1 MPIWAPKR
9 SGLVLGADGKDAR
22 AHKPPPTPEWWVDF
36 RKEEAQDAVISGQ
49 KFRIAQ
55 VGTNGLQLV
64 FRGSDPG
71 WQTKV
76 SLNTLHMLNGH
87 WFVVSKKVDQGILM
101 DYRHPGGKK
110 RKGK

>member
-1 MPIWAPKR
+1 MPIWAP
-9 SGLVLGADGKDAR
+9 
-22 AHKPPPTPEWWVDF
+22 KPPPTPEWWVDL
-36 RKEEAQDAVISGQ
+36 RRDEIQTVVISGQ

-64 FRGSDPG
+64 YRGKDPG

-76 SLNTLHMLNGH
+76 GLDTLHMLHGH
-87 WFVVSKKVDQGILM
+87 WFKVIKKVDQGILM
-101 DYRHPGGKK
+101 EYRHPGGKK

>member
-9 SGLVLGADGKDAR
+9 TGLVLDADGMDAR
-22 AHKPPPTPEWWVDF
+22 TPKPPPPPEWWADF
-36 RKEEAQDAVISGQ
+36 RKEEAQGAVISKQ

-55 VGTNGLQLV
+55 IGTNGLQLV
-64 FRGSDPG
+64 YIGSDAD

-76 SLNTLHMLNGH
+76 GINTLHMLNGH
-87 WFVVSKKVDQGILM
+87 WFKVSKKVDQGILM